1 MNQFIYN
8 EHGACENPILKTFKC
23 GKGYEAQVEVAIVKQ
38 IPLVDNLWGYGV
50 RFNGFEEGWSHTFN
64 LHRPDNDLYKSK
76 DEAFNTGIKK
86 LIGQLQQRNNTLRYK
101 RIIEILQDELTPVFD
116 NQLTLF

>member
-1 MNQFIYN
+1 MNQFIFN

-23 GKGYEAQVEVAIVKQ
+23 IKGYEAQVETAIVERQ
-38 IPLVDNLWGYGV
+38 LWGHGV

-64 LHRPDNDLYKSK
+64 QHRPDNDLYKTK
-76 DEAFNTGIKK
+76 DEAFKGGIEL
-86 LIGQLQQRNNTLRYK
+86 LIYQLKRRNNKRYD
-101 RIIEILQDELTPVFD
+101 RIVQILQDELCPVVE